1 MNLADEREEILS
13 SLTRDNSHSAIELMR
28 RMEAETLPDGRIQL
42 SLPGAPVLT
51 PFAPRVLWKLRDVA
65 TIRRR
70 MVEFYE
76 SAYGTL
82 SAYESMCRAGFQSQG
97 GDPSESSPYYA
108 AELRSVWAAPD
119 LMVMAADDPFIDMM
133 EAAAISAPAGPLDR
147 EELLADRGAIFFQRE
162 RIIPMMSQLYPIR
175 GVLWYTEGEMI
186 SLQVLTDGHYERDVP
201 GSEGIEPPA
210 ETYAY
215 LYVLNRLRTPV
226 ARPEAAGDKA
236 IEALGFLRAIAA
248 IARSPQSRTEAK
260 VMEHREKKGG
270 RVRSIQRDTV
280 RALSL
285 RNPEYGR
292 YELDGATGR
301 KLRRHWVRGH
311 WRNQW
316 YRGEQVN
323 KRIWIDGFIRGDA
336 DLGTVTGDKVYVARA
351 PKGEPVAV

>member
-1 MNLADEREEILS
+1 
-13 SLTRDNSHSAIELMR
+13 
-28 RMEAETLPDGRIQL
+28 
-42 SLPGAPVLT
+42 
-51 PFAPRVLWKLRDVA
+51 
-65 TIRRR
+65 

-76 SAYGTL
+76 SPYGTL
-82 SAYESMCRAGFQSQG
+82 AAYESMCRGGFQSLG
-97 GDPSESSPYYA
+97 EDPSESSPYYA
-108 AELRSVWAAPD
+108 AELRSVWASTD

-133 EAAAISAPAGPLDR
+133 EAAALSAPAGPLDR
-147 EELLADRGAIFFQRE
+147 DELLADRGVIFFQRE
-162 RIIPMMSQLYPIR
+162 RFIPMMSGSFPIR
-175 GVLWYTEGEMI
+175 GVLWYIAGEMI

-201 GSEGIEPPA
+201 GNEGIEPPV

-215 LYVLNRLRTPV
+215 LYVLNLLRTPV

-248 IARSPQSRTEAK
+248 IARSPQSRAEDK
-260 VMEHREKKGG
+260 VLERREKKGG
-270 RVRSIQRDTV
+270 RVRNIHRDNV

-292 YELDGATGR
+292 YELDGATGK

-316 YRGEQVN
+316 YRGDQVN

-336 DLGTVTGDKVYVARA
+336 SLGTVTGDKVYVAKV
-351 PKGEPVAV
+351 PKVKEAAV